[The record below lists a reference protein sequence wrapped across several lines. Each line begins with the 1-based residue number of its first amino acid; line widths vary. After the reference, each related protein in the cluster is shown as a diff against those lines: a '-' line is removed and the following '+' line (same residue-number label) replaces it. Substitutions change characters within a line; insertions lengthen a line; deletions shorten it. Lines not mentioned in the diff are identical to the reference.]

1 MDQVKVDLRV
11 DLEVTTTMASVPLV
25 DSEDPDL
32 TTLMDL
38 VDTALEAMVM
48 DTMDITEVTKNM
60 DIK

>member
-1 MDQVKVDLRV
+1 
-11 DLEVTTTMASVPLV
+11 MASVPLV